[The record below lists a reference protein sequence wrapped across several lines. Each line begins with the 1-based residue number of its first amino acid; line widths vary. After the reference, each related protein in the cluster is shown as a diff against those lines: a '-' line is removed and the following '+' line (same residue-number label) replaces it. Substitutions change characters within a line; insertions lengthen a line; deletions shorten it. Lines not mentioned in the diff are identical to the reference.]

1 MVQLLGG
8 VFVSPLI
15 ILSVSR
21 NRWVF
26 PTIGGEPPKW
36 MVKIMENPMN
46 KWMIWENPLFLETPR
61 WNELLGRAISYW
73 GSTSCILQ
81 LSSARPILCI
91 RCSRGGKGKEPPKLL
106 PQKSSNQTKNSRA
119 VQRLT
124 SWWFQI
130 CIIFTQKHGEM
141 IQFDYVI
148 FFRCAETTNKLIW
161 GRVFLPS
168 TLYNP
173 LGLVHVRNLRGA
185 IFEPQI
191 QG

>member
-36 MVKIMENPMN
+36 MVKIMEMDDLGEKTHYFWKHPGGMS
-46 KWMIWENPLFLETPR
+46 FLEELFPMGLNKLHSAAVFSHTHLVHPLQPR
-61 WNELLGRAISYW
+61 WE
-73 GSTSCILQ
+73 
-81 LSSARPILCI
+81 
-91 RCSRGGKGKEPPKLL
+91 GKEPPKLL

-119 VQRLT
+119 VQRL
-124 SWWFQI
+124 SRWWFQI

-161 GRVFLPS
+161 GRVFFTINSL
-168 TLYNP
+168 
-173 LGLVHVRNLRGA
+173 
-185 IFEPQI
+185 
-191 QG
+191 